1 MGLKPDTARWFEILV
16 PREQLTATLECLATT
31 EAVELQ
37 THSQTEAV
45 IIVPDLEEAL
55 SVHADRTRRFGPW
68 WPDPEIPPVEEA
80 SEPALLL
87 EEAERRIAAWEA
99 DAGDP
104 VLELQGI
111 DSEMDQLA
119 ILHHALETTDLE
131 LPDLAGMAEAGP
143 VLDTRL
149 FRLPPGAVPD
159 TLPTTTLVEW
169 FTASGQAFL
178 LAAGPAEQIQQLD
191 ALMAALKARQIRIPA
206 WLPHETPAAL
216 AAIDANSAKLQDRRG
231 ELRKQLEELAG
242 RHELPRA
249 LGDMTLL
256 AWFAEHAPK
265 LPVTEHFAW
274 VTGWTSDPDGVLL
287 ERELQS
293 HRIDYLLRFSDSPPG
308 AVSPVVLR
316 NPAWAKAFELFPN
329 LLGTPASGEA
339 DPSRFVA
346 LIAPLLFG
354 YMFGD
359 VGQGAVLLAAGLWL
373 RRRYPVFALLVPGG
387 IMSMV
392 FGVLFGSVFCRED
405 VIPAL
410 WLHPLEHPLPVLGV
424 TLAGGV
430 VVVGLGLCLDGLQS
444 VWQGQG
450 RRWFATRAG
459 IAVAYFGL
467 VAAIFLPA
475 MLWVVIAGLAWFLI
489 GVAITEGPGG
499 LPGAAGHLA
508 ETALQLGVNTISFV
522 RVGAFALAHAGLS
535 AAIVGLADSFDSPVA
550 VLPVM
555 ILGNALII
563 ALEGLVVGIQTTRL
577 VLFEF
582 FIRFL
587 SAEGRPFKPLHPPS
601 VAMEHK
607 RRKFS

>member
-1 MGLKPDTARWFEILV
+1 MGLKPDAARWFEVLV

-45 IIVPDLEEAL
+45 IVVPDLDDAL
-55 SVHADRTRRFGPW
+55 AAHADRQRRFGPW
-68 WPDPEIPPVEEA
+68 WPDAEIPPVEEA

-87 EEAERRIAAWEA
+87 EEAERRISAWEA
-99 DAGDP
+99 EAAEP
-104 VLELQGI
+104 VRELQGI
-111 DSEMDQLA
+111 DSQMDQLA
-119 ILHHALETTDLE
+119 VLHHALETTDLE
-131 LPDLAGMAEAGP
+131 LPDLAGMAAAGP
-143 VLDTRL
+143 ILDTRL
-149 FRLPPGAVPD
+149 FRLPAGAVPD
-159 TLPTTTLVEW
+159 TLPTATLVEW
-169 FTASGQAFL
+169 FTADGQAFL
-178 LAAGPAEQIQQLD
+178 LAAGPTEQIEQLD
-191 ALMAALKARQIRIPA
+191 TLMAALKARRITLPD

-216 AAIDANSAKLQDRRG
+216 AVIDSNGAELQNRRAELSAQLQR
-231 ELRKQLEELAG
+231 LADQ
-242 RHELPRA
+242 HELPRA
-249 LGDMTLL
+249 LGDMVLL

-265 LPVTEHFAW
+265 LPITEHFAW
-274 VTGWTSDPDGVLL
+274 VTGWTSDPDGALL
-287 ERELQS
+287 EAELKA
-293 HRIDYLLRFSDSPPG
+293 HGIDYLLRFSDGPPG
-308 AVSPVVLR
+308 AISPVVLR
-316 NPAWAKAFELFPN
+316 NPAWARAFELFPN

-373 RRRYPVFALLVPGG
+373 KGRYPAFALLVPGG

-392 FGVLFGSVFCRED
+392 FGVLFGSVFGRED

-410 WLHPLEHPLPVLGV
+410 WLHPLEQPLPVLAV

-430 VVVGLGLCLDGLQS
+430 AVVGLGLFLDGLQAL
-444 VWQGQG
+444 WQGQG
-450 RRWFATRAG
+450 KHWLATRAG

-467 VAAIFLPA
+467 VAAVFVPG
-475 MLWVVIAGLAWFLI
+475 MLWVVIAGLAWFLV
-489 GVAITEGPGG
+489 GVAVTEGPGG
-499 LPGAAGHLA
+499 LPRAAGHLA

-535 AAIVGLADSFDSPVA
+535 AAVVGLADSFESPVA
-550 VLPVM
+550 VIPVM

-587 SAEGRPFKPLHPPS
+587 SAEGRPFRPLHPPS
-601 VAMEHK
+601 VAMERK
-607 RRKFS
+607 RRKYS